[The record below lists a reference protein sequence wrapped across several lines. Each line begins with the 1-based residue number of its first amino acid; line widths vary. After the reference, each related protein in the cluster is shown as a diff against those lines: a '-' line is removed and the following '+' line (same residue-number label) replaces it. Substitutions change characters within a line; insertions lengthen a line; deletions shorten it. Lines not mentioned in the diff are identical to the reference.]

1 MRIRP
6 TSVDLSACDTE
17 PIHII
22 GAVQPHG
29 ALLAADAQTLVTEY
43 ASRSVEDYLGLK
55 AEAAIGRPLS
65 ALLGEENIDALL
77 SRPLD
82 ALKPDLIKPW
92 FLSLEVEGKTRRL
105 ECFPHRHQGSLILEF
120 VAFEEGPALVW
131 EEDLLRQRIISQLI
145 TPRTLAELAR
155 VSAEIIRDVTGFDR
169 VMIYRFAADKHGE
182 VIAES
187 TVRPD
192 SFLGLHYPASD
203 IPDPARRHFA
213 LNVIRSIPDIN
224 APPSPILAR
233 GGGIADADHSAPLD
247 LTYSKLR
254 AVAPVHIEYLN
265 NMGVGASMSISLISN
280 DDLWGLV
287 ACHHYGP
294 LHLPW
299 SRFRFCELLGGTIS
313 SLLQSLENT
322 QQLHQSISAERTASH
337 IESRFRDGTKLGDI
351 ICEHACALMEHSGAQ
366 GMTLRLAGSE
376 RHFGRVPPAVPD
388 FSALDDQLVEGV
400 AATDSLPVGSY
411 VDAADRRAA
420 AGVALLVLSED
431 RQDQLVLYRE
441 EFEHTIKWAGKP
453 DKFERVNEDG
463 TVRLSPR
470 GSFALWREERR
481 GRSQPFTQS
490 DMEALRILRR
500 ALFALNSLVRE
511 RAAVAA
517 QKEAEAEE
525 ARLRMM
531 VLEATRKSS
540 LGELA
545 SALAH
550 ELNQPLAAVTNYI
563 NACRQELRNYG
574 VAVPDRVSALI
585 DNAVAESARAADLM
599 RRLRNFI
606 AEGELVLDEVDLS
619 QIIRQG
625 VRLALDSSKWP
636 KPEVEFDIV
645 PDLPAVQADR
655 VQIGQVVLNLVR
667 NSLPAMAN
675 EKERR
680 LRISAFGVGEA
691 IEVAVIDTG
700 HGIPAGMEE
709 RLFEP
714 FHASTTSGMGVGL
727 SLCRT
732 IVQAHGGRIWSRA
745 RPSGAEFVFT
755 LPIRSTHVG

>member
-1 MRIRP
+1 MTRP
-6 TSVDLSACDTE
+6 VIDLTACDTE

-29 ALLAADAQTLVTEY
+29 ALLAVDAGTLTIEY
-43 ASRSVEDYLGLK
+43 ASRNVVDMISWP
-55 AEAAIGRPLS
+55 AEACIGRPLATILGAENAA
-65 ALLGEENIDALL
+65 ALQARALV
-77 SRPLD
+77 P
-82 ALKPDLIKPW
+82 LKPDLLKPW
-92 FLSLEVEGKTRRL
+92 FLSVKAQGGERRL
-105 ECFPHRHQGSLILEF
+105 ECFPHLHDGRIILEF
-120 VAFEEGPALVW
+120 VPFEEGPALVW
-131 EEDLLRQRIISQLI
+131 EEDLLRQRIISELI
-145 TPRTLAELAR
+145 RPDTLAELAS
-155 VSAEIIRDVTGFDR
+155 VSAQIIRDVTGFDR

-187 TVRPD
+187 TSRHD

-203 IPDPARRHFA
+203 IPDPARRHFV

-224 APPSPILAR
+224 AVPSPIVAR
-233 GGGIADADHSAPLD
+233 GGQIADASYRSPLD
-247 LTYSKLR
+247 LTFSKLR

-299 SRFRFCELLGGTIS
+299 SRFRFCELIGGTIS

-322 QQLHQSISAERTASH
+322 VQLRQSIAAERTAFD
-337 IESRFRDGTKLGDI
+337 IESRFRDGQDLSELIGDN
-351 ICEHACALMEHSGAQ
+351 AGALMKHAGSD
-366 GMTLRLAGSE
+366 GMTLRLAGRE
-376 RHFGRVPPAVPD
+376 RHFGQVPRNTPS
-388 FSALDDQLVEGV
+388 FSPLDGQLVEGV
-400 AATDSLPVGSY
+400 AATDNLSGTAD
-411 VDAADRRAA
+411 VDPADWHAAS
-420 AGVALLVLSED
+420 GVALLELSED
-431 RQDQLVLYRE
+431 GHDRLILYRE

-453 DKFERVNEDG
+453 DKLERTMLDG

-481 GRSQPFTQS
+481 GRSKPFSQS
-490 DMEALRILRR
+490 DMEALRIIRR
-500 ALFALNSLVRE
+500 ALFALNSLTRE

-550 ELNQPLAAVTNYI
+550 ELNQPLAAVTNYV

-574 VAVPDRVSALI
+574 LEVPAEITSLI
-585 DNAVAESARAADLM
+585 DNAVAESSRAADLM

-606 AEGELVLDEVDLS
+606 AEGELLLEEIDL
-619 QIIRQG
+619 QRAIRQG
-625 VRLALDSSKWP
+625 VQLAMDSSKWP
-636 KPEVEFDIV
+636 KPEVEFEIAR
-645 PDLPAVQADR
+645 DLPPVRADR
-655 VQIGQVVLNLVR
+655 VQIGQVILNLVR
-667 NSLPAMAN
+667 NSLPAMAQVA
-675 EKERR
+675 ERR
-680 LRISAFGVGEA
+680 LTVSAARAGDVV
-691 IEVAVIDTG
+691 EVAIVDTG
-700 HGIPAGMEE
+700 HGLPADMEA

-714 FHASTTSGMGVGL
+714 FHASTTSGMGIGL

-732 IVQAHGGRIWSRA
+732 IVEAHGGRIWA
-745 RPSGAEFVFT
+745 RPRTAGAEFVFT
-755 LPIRSTHVG
+755 LPIVGERNG